1 MTKEKSM
8 DKETL
13 IKATDAVKQYPQ
25 SFIHEYYVVDALQII
40 DDDIAARTDAT
51 DTLSVSVPTSALE
64 DLSKLEWL
72 PFVED
77 KNVSIEGDRLIFDW
91 FTMPEDK
98 TGFGIVAA
106 EFVESLISA
115 LDAIDDPNP
124 YSEELIAAMED
135 VRNGVNLLGPFKT
148 MEEYWAALN
157 DDEE

>member
-1 MTKEKSM
+1 M
-8 DKETL
+8 DKDIL
-13 IKATDAVKQYPQ
+13 IKATDAIRQYPQ
-25 SFIHEYYVVDALQII
+25 SFIHEYYVVEALQAIEN
-40 DDDIAARTDAT
+40 DIAARTDAT

-98 TGFGIVAA
+98 TGFGIVAS
-106 EFVESLISA
+106 EFVEATVSA
-115 LDAIDDPNP
+115 LEKINDYNDTLGK
-124 YSEELIAAMED
+124 ELLEAMEEAERISRD
-135 VRNGVNLLGPFKT
+135 PSVPAYDSI
-148 MEEYWAALN
+148 EEMMAALEAE

>member
-1 MTKEKSM
+1 MEKEI
-8 DKETL
+8 L
-13 IKATDAVKQYPQ
+13 IKANAAIKQYPN
-25 SFIHEYYVVDALQII
+25 SFLHAYDVLGVLQAIKNEI
-40 DDDIAARTDAT
+40 SARTDAT
-51 DTLSVSVPTSALE
+51 DTLSVSVPTEMIE

-77 KNVSIEGDRLIFDW
+77 KNVSIEGDRLVFDW
-91 FTMPEDK
+91 FTLPEDK

-106 EFVESLISA
+106 EFVESLSSA

-157 DDEE
+157 DDDEE